1 MHLHFKTRELLK
13 TIVYSL
19 KNKRNKCGLLSGNRF
34 FYFHKK
40 YNCLTFTPRFIA
52 QGIFGKFSCCTLNR
66 NEEHMLM
73 LAQRENDD
81 LVRQNQHLMNDN
93 AVKDKR
99 YAFIYGNLQVHIV
112 LLRKI
117 IETLH
122 VKVLRIS
129 GKFQR

>member
-1 MHLHFKTRELLK
+1 
-13 TIVYSL
+13 
-19 KNKRNKCGLLSGNRF
+19 
-34 FYFHKK
+34 
-40 YNCLTFTPRFIA
+40 
-52 QGIFGKFSCCTLNR
+52 
-66 NEEHMLM
+66 M

-81 LVRQNQHLMNDN
+81 LVRQNQHLRNDN